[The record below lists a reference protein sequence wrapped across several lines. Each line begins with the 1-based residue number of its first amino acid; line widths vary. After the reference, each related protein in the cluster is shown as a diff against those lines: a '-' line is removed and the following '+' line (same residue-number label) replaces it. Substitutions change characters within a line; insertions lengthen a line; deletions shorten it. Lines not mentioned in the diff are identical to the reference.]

1 MSFNGIRVRRSI
13 ESIYN
18 DYLIGQQTGNPAL
31 QKPLNDLI
39 RAWRG
44 ITKLDPT
51 DTNSFFNIG
60 GLHGEPFRGAGYG
73 SAAWWGGWCNHGNI
87 LFPTWHRAYVLRLE
101 EALRSI
107 PDCQDVALPYWDET
121 GAETAAKGVPEI
133 FLQPK
138 FLLDGEY
145 IDNPLYSYKFPVN
158 IVDNVSGDNSQYSKH
173 QGYDTVRYPYS
184 GLVGTIEARMA
195 TLAHNR

>member
-1 MSFNGIRVRRSI
+1 MSFNHIKVRRSI
-13 ESIYN
+13 DSIYN
-18 DYLIGQQTGNPAL
+18 DYVAGQHTGNPAL

-39 RAWRG
+39 KAWRG
-44 ITKLDPT
+44 IADLDYKDP
-51 DTNSFFNIG
+51 NSFFNIG

-73 SAAWWGGWCNHGNI
+73 SPAWWGGWCNHGNV
-87 LFPTWHRAYVLRLE
+87 LFPTWHRAYCLRLE

-107 PDCQDVALPYWDET
+107 VPDVTLPYWDET
-121 GAETAAKGVPEI
+121 SAKTSAKGVPEI

-158 IVDNVSGDNSQYSKH
+158 IVDNVSGDKSLYSKH

-184 GLVGTIEARMA
+184 GLVGTIEARTA